1 MEMSNSQAHVR
12 RPGTISVSET
22 EVPETRPVEPEL
34 PPEEEPEPET
44 LSPRCANRRRSQSP
58 PRVGGPGGADV
69 DR

>member
-44 LSPRCANRRRSQSP
+44 PEP
-58 PRVGGPGGADV
+58 PVREPEEEPIPT
-69 DR
+69 